1 METYK
6 KHSKIFLKAL
16 YGAMMTSGIVPFERL
31 CEIHSIRCN
40 DKNKSSDKD
49 VNTKFSFPRE
59 VSSHDFLRT
68 MKSLG
73 FDLKRYKKHPILTN
87 GEKTVA
93 ISYHGNN
100 SVHINMVLKYIKE
113 AGITKCEFLAKYNGY
128 ASN

>member
-1 METYK
+1 MELYK

-16 YGAMMTSGIVPFERL
+16 YGSMMTSGIIRFERL
-31 CEIHSIRCN
+31 CELHTITG
-40 DKNKSSDKD
+40 NKTSSNKD
-49 VNTKFSFPRE
+49 VSTKFSFPRE